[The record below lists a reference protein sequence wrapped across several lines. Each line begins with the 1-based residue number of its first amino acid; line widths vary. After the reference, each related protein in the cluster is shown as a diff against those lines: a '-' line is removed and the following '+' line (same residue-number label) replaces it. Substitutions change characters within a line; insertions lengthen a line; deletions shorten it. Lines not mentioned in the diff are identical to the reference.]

1 MLAEKIKQ
9 DGLVCPEVFTNKRVL
24 VVGLGKTG
32 MSCVH
37 FLQRRGVKFAVADSR
52 LQPPGLKELQ
62 EDYPDVPLF
71 LGEFD
76 PQVFANIDVLIVSP
90 GVSIQTPVIV
100 ASVQRGA
107 EVLGDIE
114 IFARCV
120 DKPVIAIT
128 GSNGK
133 STVTSLVGEM
143 VRQAKYSAGV
153 GANLGIPALDLIE
166 SKPDVYVLELSSF
179 QLETT
184 YSLNAQAST
193 ILNISEDHMDRYASL
208 KEYAQAKATIFNG
221 NGVVVINDDDPIV
234 KAFANELT
242 EDRTVYHF
250 KMSAAKND
258 HEFGVVQVAGE
269 NWLTQGNSKL
279 LAVTDMKIKG
289 QHNVANALAAL
300 ALGTAVNLPTSA
312 MLNALRVFPGLPHR
326 SQWITEQNGVAW
338 YNDSKG
344 TNVGASLAAI
354 AGIPANKLLVILGG
368 LGKGQDFSPLREPL
382 AQRARHVFLLGE
394 DAKKIA
400 AVIEGVVP
408 FSYVKDL
415 DEAVV
420 QAKLLAQSGDAV
432 LLSPACASFDMFNG
446 YEHRGEIFMQRV
458 KAHNP

>member
-1 MLAEKIKQ
+1 MLAAEIKQ
-9 DGLVCPEVFTNKRVL
+9 DSLVCPEIFTNKRVL

-52 LQPPGLKELQ
+52 LLPPGLKELQ
-62 EDYPDVPLF
+62 EEYPDVPLF

-76 PQVFANIDVLIVSP
+76 PQVFANVDMLVVSP
-90 GVSIQTPVIV
+90 GISIQTPVII

-143 VRQAKYSAGV
+143 VRQANYSAGV

-166 SKPDVYVLELSSF
+166 SSPDVYVLELSSF

-193 ILNISEDHMDRYASL
+193 ILNISEDHMDRYSSL
-208 KEYAQAKATIFNG
+208 KEYAQAKAIIFNG
-221 NGVVVINDDDPIV
+221 NGVVVINAEDPIV
-234 KAFANELT
+234 NAFAKELT
-242 EDRTVYHF
+242 DDRTVYRF
-250 KMSAAKND
+250 KLSEPEND
-258 HEFGVVQVAGE
+258 HEFGVLNVAGL
-269 NWLTQGNSKL
+269 NWLARGDDKL
-279 LAVTDMKIKG
+279 FPVTDLKIKG

-300 ALGTAVNLPTSA
+300 ALGTAVNLPISA
-312 MLNALRVFPGLPHR
+312 MLNALRIFPGLPHR
-326 SQWITEQNGVAW
+326 SQWLTEKDGVTW

-382 AQRARHVFLLGE
+382 AVRARHVFLLGE

-400 AVIEGVVP
+400 AAIDGAVP
-408 FSYVKDL
+408 FTYVKDL

-420 QAKLLAQSGDAV
+420 QAKLLAQAGDAV
-432 LLSPACASFDMFNG
+432 LLSPACASFDMFTG
-446 YEHRGEIFMQRV
+446 YEHRGEVFMQRV

>member
-1 MLAEKIKQ
+1 MLAEELNQ
-9 DGLVCPEVFTNKRVL
+9 DTPGCPEIFTHKRVL

-52 LQPPGLKELQ
+52 LLPPGLKELQ
-62 EDYPDVPLF
+62 EEYPDVPVF

-76 PQVFANIDVLIVSP
+76 PQVFAHIDVLVVSP
-90 GVSIQTPVIV
+90 GVSIQTPVIT

-107 EVLGDIE
+107 EILGDIE

-143 VRQAKYSAGV
+143 VRQAKYTAGV
-153 GANLGIPALDLIE
+153 GANLGIPALELIE

-208 KEYAQAKATIFNG
+208 AEYAQAKAIIFNG
-221 NGVVVINDDDPIV
+221 NGVVVINEDDPIV
-234 KAFANELT
+234 KSFAKELT
-242 EDRTVYHF
+242 DDRIVYRF
-250 KMSAAKND
+250 KMAEPNND
-258 HEFGVVQVAGE
+258 HEFGVVKVAGE
-269 NWLTQGNSKL
+269 SWLACGNSKL
-279 LAVTDMKIKG
+279 LRVSEMKIKG

-300 ALGTAVNLPTSA
+300 ALGTAAHLPIAA
-312 MLNALRVFPGLPHR
+312 MLTALRAFPGLPHR

-382 AQRARHVFLLGE
+382 AQRARHVFLLGQ
-394 DAKKIA
+394 DAQKIA
-400 AVIEGVVP
+400 AALQDVVP
-408 FSYVKDL
+408 ITYVKDL
-415 DEAVV
+415 DEAVIK
-420 QAKLLAQSGDAV
+420 AKSLAQAGDAV
-432 LLSPACASFDMFNG
+432 LLSPACASFDMFSG
-446 YEHRGEIFMQRV
+446 YEQRGEVFIHRV
-458 KAHNP
+458 QAHNS